1 MYYFLGIVLQE
12 HITDGSFWP
21 SYVLCQSRLTSEAR
35 TGMRV
40 IKQFDGKPSKN
51 LPKILVTEPYGHEAL
66 LDFLSVYQTQDKF
79 GGVHYHPKGAL
90 CWFSCNKY
98 GDPLGQV
105 IYARKVP
112 IESLMWSFSAK
123 RKFKM
128 RNFNRVR
135 TLPDLLT
142 EEKGVEDF
150 NTKKPQLYQRPNQMI
165 NMKGRK
171 RYGNRKRN

>member
-98 GDPLGQV
+98 GDPLGQE
-105 IYARKVP
+105 IYARNVLVLTAGPKT
-112 IESLMWSFSAK
+112 IRL
-123 RKFKM
+123 
-128 RNFNRVR
+128 
-135 TLPDLLT
+135 LPPLVISRAEMDEGLAVLK
-142 EEKGVEDF
+142 EVLVK
-150 NTKKPQLYQRPNQMI
+150 
-165 NMKGRK
+165 
-171 RYGNRKRN
+171 